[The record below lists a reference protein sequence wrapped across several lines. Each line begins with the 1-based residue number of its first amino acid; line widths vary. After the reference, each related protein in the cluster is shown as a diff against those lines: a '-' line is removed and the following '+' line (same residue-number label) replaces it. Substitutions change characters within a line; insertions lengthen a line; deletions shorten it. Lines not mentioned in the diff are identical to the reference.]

1 MALTMSDAM
10 EEVELTREED
20 EQLMRERLS
29 EITEIGEAISEYLDC
44 IIDKEV
50 AESRRTATCTGVWSK
65 GWKDLSQKAYLERL
79 EHETKK
85 MRREGKEDVQAIE
98 TYMMLLRQK
107 FGQDIPTLALNK
119 HNESNRF

>member
-44 IIDKEV
+44 IIDKED
-50 AESRRTATCTGVWSK
+50 AESRRIATCVGVWPK
-65 GWKDLSQKAYLERL
+65 GWKDLDQKAYPERL
-79 EHETKK
+79 EHETQK

-119 HNESNRF
+119 HNESKRF

>member
-29 EITEIGEAISEYLDC
+29 KITEIGEAISEYWDC
-44 IIDKEV
+44 IIDKED
-50 AESRRTATCTGVWSK
+50 AESRRMATCTGVWST

-85 MRREGKEDVQAIE
+85 MRRKGKEDVQAIE

-119 HNESNRF
+119 HNESKRF